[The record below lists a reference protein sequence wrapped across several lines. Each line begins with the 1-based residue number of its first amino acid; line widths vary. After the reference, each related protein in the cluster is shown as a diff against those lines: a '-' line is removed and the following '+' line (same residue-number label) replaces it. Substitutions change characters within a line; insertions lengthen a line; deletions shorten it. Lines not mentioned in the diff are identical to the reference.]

1 MSTPVI
7 AAEIGATKAANVN
20 EPDVSPVT
28 QYCVSSDGSDAMFL
42 GSALDAFESGAA
54 LEGSGDSAI
63 LSVPIHKCPTP
74 SFGSEASETTTSCDS
89 SGGVVPLLDLKRKLG
104 DSGLLTPS
112 KISKLSTSFNTL
124 HVKALRQQE
133 NSEMQETQEATPCDS
148 LVFLP
153 VPQDPPSAQ
162 PLPPEASVCQRL
174 SERSHKR
181 IECLRTFLGL

>member
-1 MSTPVI
+1 MEQSSIPVTPCGKPAGSGSGTKRVKVASVTTKKGVWNPSRRDFSKKNYARTPSQKQLCQAMSTPVI

-63 LSVPIHKCPTP
+63 LSVPIHRYPTP

-89 SGGVVPLLDLKRKLG
+89 SGGAVPLLDLKRKLD
-104 DSGLLTPS
+104 DSKLLTSS
-112 KISKLSTSFNTL
+112 KIS
-124 HVKALRQQE
+124 
-133 NSEMQETQEATPCDS
+133 
-148 LVFLP
+148 
-153 VPQDPPSAQ
+153 
-162 PLPPEASVCQRL
+162 
-174 SERSHKR
+174 
-181 IECLRTFLGL
+181 